1 MAMNSKQSI
10 LTFLFIIVAISV
22 LGQTPKIET
31 LTRKVYAANNDR
43 DKLLA
48 YITLTDEYQSLYRD
62 SLDKYAPEILTLAE
76 QSKDPIAKAA
86 GYLAF
91 ANYYNRWGWADSALF
106 FIDKGL
112 QTINTIKA
120 NAQDLY
126 FKISRIKALTLGS
139 RIRNAEALEVLYK
152 ILPEAEK
159 YGDATALGL
168 ICNTIGSISIARQ
181 QPEEALKWINRAIA
195 LTKDKPS
202 YIQAYAP
209 SCLNM
214 AMVYITLSKPD
225 SAQLFINQGLPL
237 SRQLQNLNYIATGLR
252 IQSIIY
258 TDAKKYPQAEQAILE
273 MMAVRRKTGPT
284 NIFVDDNL
292 QLAEF
297 YANSGQLDK
306 AIKICKDN
314 LNRGKLENNPTDTS
328 YVYSNDPKVRVSYL
342 QALMK
347 YYKMAGRM
355 PDYQQTMEELIAAKD
370 TLYEANSAEAI
381 ADLQT
386 KYEVQKKETT
396 IIKQKLDLQTKNFLL
411 YGSLAAAFLI
421 AIASFIV
428 FRNYKEKKRLEW
440 NVMMEQEKRNAT
452 EAVKKAEEN
461 ERVRIAADLHDNLGA
476 YAASLVSNVQYINLS
491 DNGNEFASNALEEI
505 KKNSGAIVSQLND
518 TIWVLKKEAL
528 SLTSISDRI
537 KLFIKNI
544 GKSYPGYQIDVTEDI
559 VTDSLLQSSHAF
571 HLYRILQE
579 AINNALKHSGGK
591 RIFVNFKSVDQHW
604 TVIVEDDGKGFD
616 LSLLQNENGNGLQ
629 HIMQR
634 SKECGWITE
643 WTTGPNKSGT
653 RLSISTTN

>member
-1 MAMNSKQSI
+1 MNRKQYI
-10 LTFLFIIVAISV
+10 LTFSFILVAISV
-22 LGQTPKIET
+22 LGQTPIIEA
-31 LTRKVYAANNDR
+31 LTQKVYAARNDR
-43 DKLLA
+43 DKLSA
-48 YITLTDEYQSLYRD
+48 YITLADEYQSLYRD
-62 SLDKYAPEILTLAE
+62 SLDKYAPEIVTLAE
-76 QSKDPIAKAA
+76 KSNDPIAKAG

-106 FIDKGL
+106 FIEKSL
-112 QTINTIKA
+112 QTISSIKA
-120 NAQDLY
+120 TSLDLY
-126 FKISRIKALTLGS
+126 FKIERSKALTLGS
-139 RIRNAEALEVLYK
+139 RVRYAEALEVLYK

-159 YGDATALGL
+159 YGDAKSLGL
-168 ICNTIGSISIARQ
+168 ICNTIGSISIGRQ
-181 QPEEALKWINRAIA
+181 QSEESLQWINRAIT
-195 LTKDKPS
+195 LSKGNPS
-202 YIQAYAP
+202 LIQVYAP
-209 SCLNM
+209 ACLNM
-214 AMVYITLSKPD
+214 AMAYITLGKPD
-225 SAQLFINQGLPL
+225 SAQLFINQGLPF

-273 MMAVRRKTGPT
+273 MMAVRRKTGPA
-284 NIFVDDNL
+284 NIFIDDNL

-411 YGSLAAAFLI
+411 YGSLAAAFFI

-476 YAASLVSNVQYINLS
+476 YAASLLSNVQYINLS

-579 AINNALKHSGGK
+579 AINNALKHSDGK
-591 RIFVNFKSVDQHW
+591 KIVVNFKSVEQQW
-604 TVIVEDDGKGFD
+604 SVYVEDDGIGFD

-643 WTTGPNKSGT
+643 WTTGPNKNGT

>member
-1 MAMNSKQSI
+1 MC
-10 LTFLFIIVAISV
+10 
-22 LGQTPKIET
+22 
-31 LTRKVYAANNDR
+31 R
-43 DKLLA
+43 
-48 YITLTDEYQSLYRD
+48 
-62 SLDKYAPEILTLAE
+62 
-76 QSKDPIAKAA
+76 
-86 GYLAF
+86 
-91 ANYYNRWGWADSALF
+91 
-106 FIDKGL
+106 
-112 QTINTIKA
+112 
-120 NAQDLY
+120 
-126 FKISRIKALTLGS
+126 
-139 RIRNAEALEVLYK
+139 
-152 ILPEAEK
+152 
-159 YGDATALGL
+159 
-168 ICNTIGSISIARQ
+168 
-181 QPEEALKWINRAIA
+181 
-195 LTKDKPS
+195 
-202 YIQAYAP
+202 
-209 SCLNM
+209 
-214 AMVYITLSKPD
+214 
-225 SAQLFINQGLPL
+225 
-237 SRQLQNLNYIATGLR
+237 
-252 IQSIIY
+252 
-258 TDAKKYPQAEQAILE
+258 
-273 MMAVRRKTGPT
+273 
-284 NIFVDDNL
+284 
-292 QLAEF
+292 
-297 YANSGQLDK
+297 
-306 AIKICKDN
+306 
-314 LNRGKLENNPTDTS
+314 
-328 YVYSNDPKVRVSYL
+328 
-342 QALMK
+342 
-347 YYKMAGRM
+347 
-355 PDYQQTMEELIAAKD
+355 
-370 TLYEANSAEAI
+370 
-381 ADLQT
+381 
-386 KYEVQKKETT
+386 KETT

-591 RIFVNFKSVDQHW
+591 RIFVNFKSVDKDW

-634 SKECGWITE
+634 SKECGWTTE

>member
-1 MAMNSKQSI
+1 MNSKQSI
-10 LTFLFIIVAISV
+10 LIFLFISLAISV
-22 LGQTPKIET
+22 LGQTPIIEA
-31 LTRKVYAANNDR
+31 LTRKVYSATNDR
-43 DKLLA
+43 DKLSA

-76 QSKDPIAKAA
+76 QSKDPKAKAA

-106 FIDKGL
+106 FIDKSL
-112 QTINTIKA
+112 ETISGIKP
-120 NAQDLY
+120 NSLDLY
-126 FKISRIKALTLGS
+126 FTISRTKALTLGS
-139 RIRNAEALEVLYK
+139 RVRYADALEVLYK
-152 ILPEAEK
+152 VLPEAEK
-159 YGDATALGL
+159 YGDAKNLGL
-168 ICNTIGSISIARQ
+168 ICNTIGSISLGRL
-181 QPEEALKWINRAIA
+181 QPEEALKWINRAI
-195 LTKDKPS
+195 LISENKPS
-202 YIQAYAP
+202 LINAYAP
-209 SCLNM
+209 ACLNM
-214 AMVYITLSKPD
+214 AMVYVTLNKPD
-225 SAQLFINQGLPL
+225 SAQLYINQGLPL
-237 SRQLQNLNYIATGLR
+237 CRQLQNLNYIATGLR

-258 TDAKKYPQAEQAILE
+258 TDAKKYPQAEEAILE
-273 MMAVRRKTGPT
+273 MMAVRKRTGPS

-306 AIKICKDN
+306 AIRVCKDH
-314 LNRGKLENNPTDTS
+314 LNRGQLENNPIDTS
-328 YVYSNDPKVRVSYL
+328 YVYSNDPKIRVSYL
-342 QALMK
+342 EALMK
-347 YYKMAGRM
+347 YYKLARRM

-428 FRNYKEKKRLEW
+428 FRNYKEKKQIEW

-476 YAASLVSNVQYINLS
+476 YAASLVSNVHYINLS
-491 DNGNEFASNALEEI
+491 DNSNEFASNALEEI
-505 KKNSGAIVSQLND
+505 KKNSSAIVSQLND

-559 VTDSLLQSSHAF
+559 ESDSLLQSSHAF

-579 AINNALKHSGGK
+579 AINNAFKHSGGK
-591 RIFVNFKSVDQHW
+591 KIVVNFKSNSNHW
-604 TVIVEDDGKGFD
+604 EVMVEDDGKGFD
-616 LSLLQNENGNGLQ
+616 PSLLQNENGNGLQ

-634 SKECGWITE
+634 SKECGWKAE
-643 WTTGPNKSGT
+643 WAIGPGNTGT
-653 RLSISTTN
+653 RLTISTTN